1 MWAYFA
7 LFVILLIALLWIT
20 RVRESFVDVNDM
32 KGMKDIQGIKDI
44 KGIPDP
50 KSLITKLRTM
60 LDTYDKPEL
69 YEELMKRSN
78 QDPGEL
84 ARSYLGIQQ

>member
-1 MWAYFA
+1 MWAYA
-7 LFVILLIALLWIT
+7 VLFVILLIALLWIT
-20 RVRESFVDVNDM
+20 RVRESFVDVNAIPDM
-32 KGMKDIQGIKDI
+32 NDIKD
-44 KGIPDP
+44 IPDP
-50 KSLITKLRTM
+50 KTLINKLRTM

-69 YEELMKRSN
+69 YEELMQRSK